1 VFYFMVVPHD
11 LLTPTIRELPID
23 KRPREKLLTSGPD
36 TLSDAELIA
45 ILLRTGTKG
54 VNAIA
59 LADRVLQEFGSFA
72 ALARAPVQELA
83 KIHGIGTTK
92 AIQLAASFALG
103 ARLARER
110 FAARTIDSPAA
121 VEELLGPEMRL
132 LDRESLRTVLL
143 DTRQRL
149 LSIQEISKG
158 SLNESLAHPRE
169 IFKPCIAQS
178 ANAFI
183 LVHNH
188 PSGDPS
194 PSEADLRLT
203 RRLVEAARVLQISFV
218 DHVIIGL
225 PQPGRSGY
233 FSLKESGVIS

>member
-1 VFYFMVVPHD
+1 MPND
-11 LLTPTIRELPID
+11 LSSPTIHELPID
-23 KRPREKLLTSGPD
+23 QRPREKLLTRGPAA
-36 TLSDAELIA
+36 LSDTELIA

-54 VNAIA
+54 LNAIA
-59 LADRVLQEFGSFA
+59 LADRLLQQFGSFA

-83 KIHGIGTTK
+83 KTHGVGSAK

-103 ARLARER
+103 SRLARER
-110 FAARTIDSPAA
+110 FAGRMVDSPAA
-121 VEELLGPEMRL
+121 IEELLGPEMRL
-132 LDRESLRTVLL
+132 LDRESLRAVLL
-143 DTRQRL
+143 DTKQRL
-149 LSIQEISKG
+149 LSVQEISKG

-203 RRLVEAARVLQISFV
+203 RRLVEAARVLQISLI

-225 PQPGRSGY
+225 PQPGGSGY
-233 FSLKESGVIS
+233 FSFKEAGVIA

>member
-1 VFYFMVVPHD
+1 MANDFPS
-11 LLTPTIRELPID
+11 LTIHELPSEQ
-23 KRPREKLLTSGPD
+23 RPREKLLNRGPGS
-36 TLSDAELIA
+36 LSDAELVA

-59 LADRVLQEFGSFA
+59 LAEKILLQFGSFA
-72 ALARAPVQELA
+72 GVARASVQELA
-83 KIHGIGTTK
+83 KIHGVGLTK

-103 ARLARER
+103 ARLAQER
-110 FAARTIDSPAA
+110 FAAQTVDSPAII
-121 VEELLGPEMRL
+121 EDLLGPELRL
-132 LDRESLRTVLL
+132 LDRESLRVVLL
-143 DTRQRL
+143 DAKQRL
-149 LSIQEISKG
+149 LTIQEISRG

-169 IFKPCIAQS
+169 IFKPAIAHS
-178 ANAFI
+178 AYSFI

-203 RRLVEAARVLQISFV
+203 RRLAEAARILQV
-218 DHVIIGL
+218 TLLDHVIIGL

-233 FSLKESGVIS
+233 FSFKEAGVIA

>member
-1 VFYFMVVPHD
+1 VNPS
-11 LLTPTIRELPID
+11 TIRELPVD
-23 KRPREKLLTSGPD
+23 ERPREKLLARGPGA
-36 TLSDAELIA
+36 LSDAELVA

-59 LADRVLQEFGSFA
+59 LAERILLKFGSFA
-72 ALARAPVQELA
+72 AMARAPVEELA
-83 KIHGIGTTK
+83 KIHGVGSAK

-103 ARLARER
+103 SRLARER
-110 FAARTIDSPAA
+110 FAAKIVDSPGAI
-121 VEELLGPEMRL
+121 EELVGPEMRL
-132 LDRESLRTVLL
+132 LDRESLRAVLL
-143 DTRQRL
+143 DTKQRL

-169 IFKPCIAQS
+169 IFKPCIAHS
-178 ANAFI
+178 AHAFV

-203 RRLVEAARVLQISFV
+203 RRLVEAARILQISLV

-225 PQPGRSGY
+225 PRPGGSGY
-233 FSLKESGVIS
+233 FSFKEAGVIGP

>member
-1 VFYFMVVPHD
+1 MPSD
-11 LLTPTIRELPID
+11 LSTPTIHELPID
-23 KRPREKLLTSGPD
+23 QRPREKLLTRGPAA
-36 TLSDAELIA
+36 LSDAELIA

-54 VNAIA
+54 LNAIA
-59 LADRVLQEFGSFA
+59 LADRLLQQFGSFA

-83 KIHGIGTTK
+83 KIHGVGSAK

-103 ARLARER
+103 SRLARER
-110 FAARTIDSPAA
+110 FAGRMVDSPAA
-121 VEELLGPEMRL
+121 IEELLGPEMRL
-132 LDRESLRTVLL
+132 LDRESLRAVLL
-143 DTRQRL
+143 DTKQRL
-149 LSIQEISKG
+149 LSVQEISKG

-203 RRLVEAARVLQISFV
+203 RRLVEAARVLQIPLV

-225 PQPGRSGY
+225 PQPGGSGY
-233 FSLKESGVIS
+233 FSYNEAGVIA